1 MKTIVNRV
9 LFFTLAIII
18 TNNSFGQKAQYQ
30 SIREAIF
37 SAGQLGGQGAP
48 ANLTWIEN
56 GDKYSFTKTNNQA
69 QEIWTHDMKSDK
81 EIMVFSGENMTIP
94 GTDQAF
100 SYREFQWTKD
110 FKYILFQTN
119 FRPVWRYSGNSDY
132 YFYSIDDKSLKLVV
146 ESAFTAEVS
155 PDGSKLGYGKDG
167 NLFVFDFAKREY
179 TQLTDDAEDHFY
191 NGRFGWAYEEE
202 FGMVQAWSW
211 SPDSKHIA
219 FWQSDEREVPLYQLT
234 DFSGKHPEY
243 MEIPYPKVGDPN
255 PKVKIGVIDIAQKNN
270 KWLDIPLN
278 DGYIPR
284 IYWTSEPEKLA
295 VVYMN
300 RSHDILQLYMCNT
313 SNGEKEIILEEKSKA
328 WIDAYDFFSNRMHH
342 FYFPEDMN
350 SFFWVSEVDGWSH
363 IYHYDYS
370 GNLINQITKGEW
382 EVVGIDAIDTKK
394 EKLYYVSTEVSPLER
409 HLYSI
414 NFDGK
419 KKKRLTQETGKHKLN
434 VSPNGSYYLDVYSNT
449 KTPSQVEMWRS
460 KGKMLK
466 KIADNTGVS
475 QFIENHFYAPREL
488 FSFTTPDGQNLDGY
502 MIKPMDFDENK
513 AYPMVL
519 SIYGGPG
526 SQGVYNAFE
535 TNGFHQYLAQQGYV
549 IVNVNNRGNGGY
561 GERFEKIVHEQLG
574 TWEGYDFV
582 ATANYF
588 ASKPWVDGEKM
599 AIQGHSYGGYMSSYT
614 MLAHP
619 GVFEVAIVTAPVTD
633 QRLYDCILT
642 ESYMGLLDENLDG
655 YEKSSVLTY
664 AKNLE
669 GHMLLVHSLMD
680 ENVHPQNTFQLVR
693 ALTDAGKDFDLKIY
707 PPGAHSVAYDLTS
720 YILLQTQYYNYLEEH
735 LK

>member
-1 MKTIVNRV
+1 
-9 LFFTLAIII
+9 
-18 TNNSFGQKAQYQ
+18 
-30 SIREAIF
+30 
-37 SAGQLGGQGAP
+37 
-48 ANLTWIEN
+48 
-56 GDKYSFTKTNNQA
+56 
-69 QEIWTHDMKSDK
+69 
-81 EIMVFSGENMTIP
+81 
-94 GTDQAF
+94 
-100 SYREFQWTKD
+100 
-110 FKYILFQTN
+110 
-119 FRPVWRYSGNSDY
+119 
-132 YFYSIDDKSLKLVV
+132 
-146 ESAFTAEVS
+146 
-155 PDGSKLGYGKDG
+155 
-167 NLFVFDFAKREY
+167 
-179 TQLTDDAEDHFY
+179 
-191 NGRFGWAYEEE
+191 
-202 FGMVQAWSW
+202 
-211 SPDSKHIA
+211 
-219 FWQSDEREVPLYQLT
+219 
-234 DFSGKHPEY
+234 
-243 MEIPYPKVGDPN
+243 
-255 PKVKIGVIDIAQKNN
+255 
-270 KWLDIPLN
+270 
-278 DGYIPR
+278 
-284 IYWTSEPEKLA
+284 
-295 VVYMN
+295 
-300 RSHDILQLYMCNT
+300 MCNT
-313 SNGEKEIILEEKSKA
+313 SNGEKKIILEEKSKT

-363 IYHYDYS
+363 IYHYDYT
-370 GNLINQITKGEW
+370 GKLIKQITKGEW
-382 EVVGIDAIDTKK
+382 EVVGIDAIDAKK
-394 EKLYYVSTEVSPLER
+394 EKLYYVSTEVSPVER

-419 KKKRLTQETGKHKLN
+419 KKKRLTQETGKHNLN
-434 VSPNGSYYLDVYSNT
+434 VSPNGSYYLDVYSNIQ
-449 KTPSQVEMWRS
+449 TPSQVEMWS
-460 KGKMLK
+460 TKGKMLK

-475 QFIENHFYAPREL
+475 QFIDNHFYAPREL

-526 SQGVYNAFE
+526 SQGVYNSFE

-574 TWEGYDFV
+574 TMESYDFV
-582 ATANYF
+582 ETARYF

-619 GVFEVAIVTAPVTD
+619 GIFEVAIVAAPVTD

-664 AKNLE
+664 AKNLD

-707 PPGAHSVAYDLTS
+707 PPGAHSIAYDLTS
-720 YILLQTQYYNYLEEH
+720 YILLQTQYYNYLEEY

>member
-1 MKTIVNRV
+1 MKTLVKTG
-9 LFFTLAIII
+9 LFLAILLFIAGNI
-18 TNNSFGQKAQYQ
+18 FGQNATYK
-30 SIREAIF
+30 SIQEAIF
-37 SAGQLGGQGAP
+37 SAGQLKGQGAP

-56 GDKYSFTKTNNQA
+56 GDKYSFTKTNNGV
-69 QEIWTHDMKSDK
+69 QEIWTHDMKSG
-81 EIMVFSGENMTIP
+81 EEVLVFSGDNMTIP

-132 YFYSIDDKSLKLVV
+132 YFYSINDKSLKLVI

-155 PDGSKLGYGKDG
+155 PDGKLLGYGKDG
-167 NLFVFDFAKREY
+167 NLFVFDFSKRKH

-211 SPDSKHIA
+211 SPDSKYIA
-219 FWQSDEREVPLYQLT
+219 YWQSDEREVPIYRLT
-234 DFSGKHPEY
+234 DFSGTHPEY

-255 PKVKIGVIDIAQKNN
+255 PKVKIGVIDIQNN
-270 KWLDIPLN
+270 NKKWLDISLN

-284 IYWTSEPEKLA
+284 IYWTSEAEKLA

-300 RSHDILQLYMCNT
+300 RAHDVLQLYMCNT
-313 SNGEKEIILEEKSKA
+313 SNGDKEIILEEKSES

-342 FYFPEDMN
+342 FYFPEDMK
-350 SFFWVSEVDGWSH
+350 SFFWVSENNGWSH
-363 IYHYDYS
+363 IYQYDYS
-370 GNLINQITKGEW
+370 GNLINQITDGEW
-382 EVVGIDAIDTKK
+382 EVVGIDAIDAKK
-394 EKLYYVSTEVSPLER
+394 EKLYYVSTEVSPVER

-419 KKKRLTQETGKHKLN
+419 KKKRLTTETGQHNLN
-434 VSPNGSYYLDVYSNT
+434 VSPNGQYYLDVYSNT
-449 KTPSQVEMWRS
+449 TTPQQVEMWS
-460 KGKMLK
+460 TKGKMLN
-466 KIADNTGVS
+466 KIADNKGVS
-475 QFIENHFYAPREL
+475 QFANNHFYAPKEM
-488 FSFTTPDGQNLDGY
+488 FNFTTSDGQKLDGY
-502 MIKPMDFDENK
+502 MIKPLDFDEGK
-513 AYPMVL
+513 SYPMVL

-526 SQGVYNAFE
+526 SQGVYNSFE
-535 TNGFHQYLAQQGYV
+535 NNGFHQYLAQEGYV

-561 GERFEKIVHEQLG
+561 GEKFEKIVHEQLG
-574 TWEGYDFV
+574 TWESYDFV
-582 ATANYF
+582 ETAKYF
-588 ASKPWVDGEKM
+588 ASKSWIDGDKL

-619 GVFEVAIVTAPVTD
+619 GVFEVAIVAAPVTD

-642 ESYMGLLDENLDG
+642 EGYMGLLDENLDG

-680 ENVHPQNTFQLVR
+680 ENVHPQNTFQLVS
-693 ALTDAGKDFDLKIY
+693 ALTAAGKDFDLKIY
-707 PPGAHSVAYDLTS
+707 PRGTHGVAYDLTS